1 MPCAPLRLLAND
13 RNLVR
18 DAVLVASSVE
28 PVDDQVLPVPVARGG
43 TAEVRL
49 TGSYT
54 GDEEATY
61 DIEIVDTALTVP
73 LVSAVV
79 TAGKGSSK
87 LVDVAAIGLDAQ
99 EIVVELVDAGKPAT
113 YAAVAFEGVTLQARS
128 VGAGGNDLRVSIDQ
142 TGLTFSDTDFAL
154 LVDLAVGEGAP
165 TSGLEGAGFDWDTAA
180 LGADGLIPATAK
192 RVAFGDDRSTVYLAY
207 KRYADNRWT
216 YHFVPA
222 IRRAI
227 PKGTPVLFATG
238 GREVTI
244 TDGITPEIYTGIA
257 TVYDLL
263 SQVRAGSSL
272 VTVEGVVAN
281 DRSPD
286 GQAAQELLARTDAH
300 VEPSTGTGSAYAA
313 LGFADTFANATARTE
328 LVIATCYAVTGK
340 DHPLARLGAERWRVS
355 SSLGG
360 EFAIDAVTG
369 APYLDPSGESRFG
382 FTIPRRLP
390 PGYGAQRGRFAQVG
404 PPQYVARASDDPEPP
419 PICVG
424 ALTLGTEASDQ
435 TITLTWAKRPSGNCD
450 CSDLPFPRLGGDCL
464 GTFSEGGDDMSYSN
478 ANRLRLVGLYQWY
491 AELARA
497 NSQYHETTVGQVNAL
512 QDPAL
517 NVDGTAVDAWGSATT
532 NVPVESIRDV
542 VDKFAAII
550 DELEALPEGDSPD
563 LRGAGET
570 DWDTAVAEFQADL
583 ADIASGDVIYSIPS
597 ERYIAR
603 MRQTLMT
610 AGVSPLGKSDAS
622 ILDSGD
628 GCWRDWGDSYYF
640 TVDGSLA
647 GGYAPL
653 FVNRP
658 YYSSRL
664 ASETGKYFS
673 THEFALQ
680 VNVADSCVANLRE
693 GDKVV
698 LAIGDASWA
707 ATYQVGDA
715 ITLPV
720 ISAADLYLA
729 GGRDDDSEQTWSV
742 TGGVDGPFP
751 AWMFTPGAS
760 GTAYA
765 SDSTPSLSWDIE
777 AGGIANAKG
786 DSFRFKIEGGH
797 FRWRKDGGAWS
808 ADIDIPTAPV
818 LIDDGLSAAFIP
830 GAAPSYVDGDVHSFV
845 ALQPWAVSNV
855 QAPRPEAWRWD
866 AETGGA
872 VLDLDFGSAQ
882 PMDAVAIAMHTI
894 PTGATITL
902 AGGASAP
909 TDWTES
915 VTWRSGVIVQIL
927 TQDRSARYV
936 RLTITGGDGGQIGWL
951 WIGDS
956 LRTELSADVQLRG
969 AFRIER
975 GSGPLYQGG
984 ATLGKA
990 RSASIDWSEAALSED
1005 DAQSLVALFEYVK
1018 GNGDEPLIV
1027 LPHVNRPQDALL
1039 GRIIEDE
1046 LQFTELSG
1054 QQRND
1059 TTARRYAASLSIAG
1073 VWQQ

>member
-1 MPCAPLRLLAND
+1 MACAPLRLLAND

-18 DAVLVASSVE
+18 DAALVASSVE
-28 PVDDQVLPVPVARGG
+28 PVVDQVLPVPVARGG

-54 GDEEATY
+54 GDEESTY
-61 DIEIVDTALTVP
+61 DIEIVDTAADVP

-79 TAGKGSSK
+79 VAGKGSSR
-87 LVDVAAIGLDAQ
+87 LVDVAVQGLDAQ

-113 YAAVAFEGVTLQARS
+113 YAAVAFEGVTLQARGI
-128 VGAGGNDLRVSIDQ
+128 GAIGNDIRLAIDQ
-142 TGLTFSDTDFAL
+142 SGLTFTASDFAL
-154 LVDLAVGEGAP
+154 LVDLNAGDGSA
-165 TSGLEGAGFDWDTAA
+165 TGGLRGAGFDWETAA

-192 RVAFGDDRSTVYLAY
+192 RVAFGDDRSTVYLQY
-207 KRYADNRWT
+207 KEYVNNEWI

-222 IRRAI
+222 LRRAV
-227 PKGTPVLFATG
+227 PKGTPIYFVTG
-238 GREVTI
+238 GREVTL
-244 TDGITPEIYTGIA
+244 TDGVTTETYPGVA

-263 SQVRAGSSL
+263 AQIRATSAL
-272 VTVEGVVAN
+272 VSVEGVVAN

-300 VEPSTGTGSAYAA
+300 VEPSYGTGSTFAA
-313 LGFADTFANATARTE
+313 LGFEDAFANANARTE
-328 LVIATCYAVTGK
+328 LVVAKCYAVTGK

-360 EFAIDAVTG
+360 DFEIDAVTG
-369 APYLDPSGESRFG
+369 IPYLDPSGESRFG

-404 PPQYVARASDDPEPP
+404 PPQYVARAADDPDPP

-435 TITLTWAKRPSGNCD
+435 TITLTWTKRPSGNCD

-532 NVPVESIRDV
+532 TIPVESIRDI

-563 LRGAGET
+563 LRAAGET

-622 ILDSGD
+622 ILESGD

-640 TVDGSLA
+640 TVDGSLG

-658 YYSSRL
+658 YYSSRR
-664 ASETGKYFS
+664 ASENGKYFS

-680 VNVADSCVANLRE
+680 VNVVEGCIANLRE

-707 ATYQVGDA
+707 ATYQVGDE

-720 ISAADLYLA
+720 IAAADLYLA
-729 GGRDDDSEQTWSV
+729 GGRDDDSTQTWSV
-742 TGGVDGPFP
+742 TGTEHGPFDS
-751 AWMFTPGAS
+751 WVFVPGATDTS
-760 GTAYA
+760 YA
-765 SDSTPSLSWDIE
+765 SDSTPSLSWDIA

-786 DSFRFKIEGGH
+786 DSFRFTIEGGH

-808 ADIDIPTAPV
+808 SSIDIPTAPV
-818 LIDDGLSAAFIP
+818 LIDEGLSAEFVP
-830 GAAPSYVDGDVHSFV
+830 GAAPSYVAGDVHSFV

-866 AETGGA
+866 SETGGA
-872 VLDLDFGSAQ
+872 VLDLDFAAVVS
-882 PMDAVAIAMHTI
+882 MDAVAIAMHTI
-894 PTGATITL
+894 PSGATITL
-902 AGGASAP
+902 DGGISAP
-909 TDWTES
+909 GEWTES
-915 VTWRSGVIVQIL
+915 VTWRSGVIVQL
-927 TQDRSARYV
+927 LSQARTARYA
-936 RLTITGGDGGQIGWL
+936 RLTIAGGDGGQIGWL
-951 WIGDS
+951 WIGES

-969 AFRIER
+969 SFRIER

-990 RSASIDWSEAALSED
+990 RSASIEWSEAALSED

-1027 LPHVNRPQDALL
+1027 LPHVNRPADALL
-1039 GRIIEDE
+1039 GRIVEDE
-1046 LQFTELSG
+1046 LEFAELSG

-1059 TTARRYAASLSIAG
+1059 GGARRYTARLSIAG